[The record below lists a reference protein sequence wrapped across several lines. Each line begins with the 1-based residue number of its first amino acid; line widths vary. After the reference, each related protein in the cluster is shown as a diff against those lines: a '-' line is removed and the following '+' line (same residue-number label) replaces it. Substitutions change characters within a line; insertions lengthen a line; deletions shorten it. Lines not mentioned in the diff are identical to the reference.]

1 MGTHRRQIPHS
12 FDRIDDDMARVVQGK
27 TGAQRL
33 AIANA
38 LFASARQMLLSY
50 LRAEH
55 PDWDEA
61 RVRRETARRLSHGSF

>member
-1 MGTHRRQIPHS
+1 MDTDRRQIPHS
-12 FDRIDDDMARVVQGK
+12 FDRIDDDMARVIQGK
-27 TGAQRL
+27 SGAQRL

-38 LFASARQMLLSY
+38 LFTSARQMLLSH

-61 RVRRETARRLSHGSF
+61 RVWRETARRLSHGSF